1 MSGLVAQP
9 LRSVPRRAVRAQFF
23 DDGTRQVPEEVP
35 VAFSFLGSTHAVMM
49 ASPADIEDFAYGFC
63 LSEGIIADASQL
75 ESLDVVA
82 VDGGIDVQ
90 IRLQTAVQD
99 ALKSRRRAMAGPVG
113 CGLCGVESI
122 EAALQPVQRVA
133 SGAQFS
139 GSDIV
144 AAMAALGGHQPI
156 NQATRAVHA
165 AGFFMPGAGMVA
177 VREDVGR
184 HNALDKLIGALLR
197 RGTSGA
203 DGFIVLSSRVSLEM
217 VQKTAR
223 LGAPL
228 LAAISAP
235 TALALDVAEN
245 AGICVVAIAR
255 DDAFEI
261 FTHRDCIVMMEA
273 SHVG

>member
-1 MSGLVAQP
+1 MPARDVARLAIHSGVAAKGQ
-9 LRSVPRRAVRAQFF
+9 
-23 DDGTRQVPEEVP
+23 RQVPEEVP

-49 ASPADIEDFAYGFC
+49 ASPADLEDFAYGFC
-63 LSEGIIADASQL
+63 LSEGIVEHAAQL
-75 ESLDVVA
+75 ESLELIQ

-90 IRLQTAVQD
+90 IRLKAEVQD
-99 ALKSRRRAMAGPVG
+99 ALKFRRRTMAGPVG

-133 SGAQFS
+133 GNPKIAAN
-139 GSDIV
+139 DIV
-144 AAMAALGGHQPI
+144 AAMVDLSAHQPV
-156 NQATRAVHA
+156 NKATRAVHA
-165 AGFFMPGAGMVA
+165 AGFYVPSEGMIA

-184 HNALDKLIGALLR
+184 HNALDKLIGVLVR
-197 RGTSGA
+197 RGIDGA
-203 DGFIVLSSRVSLEM
+203 RGFVVLSSRVSLEM

-235 TALALDVAEN
+235 TALALDVAEK

-255 DDAFEI
+255 DDGFEI
-261 FTHRDCIVMMEA
+261 FTHQDSITMVGG
-273 SHVG
+273 SHVS